1 MNNYIQLLGKY
12 NVPGPRYTSYPTVP
26 YWNEET
32 YNTSAW
38 TSSVLKSTSD
48 FGNELSLYI
57 HLPYCESLCTFCGCN
72 KRITKN
78 HAVERPYIEG
88 LLKEWELYLKLFDKR
103 PVIKEIHLGGGT
115 PTFFNPENLQILIEG
130 LLKHAGR
137 HFNSSFAF
145 EANPVNT
152 SEKHLQTLFDL
163 GFDRLSLGIQDFDPK
178 VQFMINRMQS
188 FDLVK
193 EVTDNAREIGYKS
206 INYDVIY
213 GLPFQTKDTIRST
226 FEKVMEL
233 NPDRIAYYSY
243 AHVPWIKGTGQ
254 RRFSESDLPKEDE
267 KRSFYDLGREMLMNS
282 GYMEIGMDH
291 FGRPGDELLDAVK
304 SNSLHRNFM
313 GYVPFVS
320 KTLIGLGVS
329 SISDSWY
336 GFSQNI
342 KDIDGYLESVNNN
355 QLPLLKGHIL
365 GEEDLEIRQLILDIM
380 CRFQAVL
387 PGQLMNDQTISSQLQ
402 ELENDGIIY
411 LQGTD
416 LFVTPLGR
424 AFVRNVCMVFD
435 LRLKRSKPEV
445 QLFSMTV

>member
-1 MNNYIQLLGKY
+1 MNNYSQLLEKY

-26 YWNEET
+26 YWDEASYYST
-32 YNTSAW
+32 AW
-38 TSSVLKSTSD
+38 TSSILKATSD

-78 HAVERPYIEG
+78 HVVETPYIEG

-103 PVIKEIHLGGGT
+103 PIIKEIHLGGGT
-115 PTFFNPENLQILIEG
+115 PTFFSPENLQSLIKG
-130 LLKHAGR
+130 LFEHADR
-137 HFNSSFAF
+137 HSSFSFAF

-152 SEKHLQTLFDL
+152 SNTHLQTLFDL

-178 VQFMINRMQS
+178 VQFIINRIQS

-193 EVTDNAREIGYKS
+193 EVTDNARDIGFKS
-206 INYDVIY
+206 INYDIIY
-213 GLPFQTKDTIRST
+213 GLPFQTRDTIRDT
-226 FEKVMEL
+226 FEKVMML

-254 RRFSESDLPKEDE
+254 RRYSESDLPKEDE
-267 KRSFYDLGREMLMNS
+267 KRSFYDMGREMLMNS
-282 GYMEIGMDH
+282 GYVEIGMDH
-291 FGRPGDELLDAVK
+291 FGLPSDELLDAMK
-304 SNSLHRNFM
+304 SDSLHRNFM

-342 KDIDGYLESVNNN
+342 KDVDGYLASVNNN
-355 QLPLLKGHIL
+355 NLPLLKGHIL
-365 GEEDLEIRQLILDIM
+365 NEEDLEIRQLILDIM

-387 PGQLMNDQTISSQLQ
+387 PDHLMTEESTLSQLN
-402 ELENDGIIY
+402 ELQSDGIIH
-411 LQGTD
+411 LQGNDLSVTD
-416 LFVTPLGR
+416 LGK

-445 QLFSMTV
+445 QLFSMTI